1 MEKKEKTIY
10 EKLLAVQNE
19 LKAPKDKRNN
29 FGGYNYRSCESIL
42 EAVKPL
48 LQEQGL
54 MLTIKDEVVNIGD
67 RYYVRAT
74 VLLDDISSNGE
85 IAITALAREEEAK
98 KGMDAS
104 QITGTAS
111 SYARKYA
118 LNGLFLIDDTKDA
131 DTDEFHRTTQ
141 ENGQKTN
148 VATQPNQPPA
158 KKIALTQK
166 IVDEKLKFILEQ
178 TDTETVKNIW
188 LNLSKMYEINKDTA
202 LGGILFKA
210 TENKVLE
217 LTKNKENGKNTD
229 TIASG
234 KN

>member
-29 FGGYNYRSCESIL
+29 FGGYNYRSCEGIL

-85 IAITALAREEEAK
+85 IAVTALAREEETK

-148 VATQPNQPPA
+148 VATPPNQPPA

-178 TDTETVKNIW
+178 TDKETVKNIY

-217 LTKNKENGKNTD
+217 LTKK
-229 TIASG
+229 
-234 KN
+234 